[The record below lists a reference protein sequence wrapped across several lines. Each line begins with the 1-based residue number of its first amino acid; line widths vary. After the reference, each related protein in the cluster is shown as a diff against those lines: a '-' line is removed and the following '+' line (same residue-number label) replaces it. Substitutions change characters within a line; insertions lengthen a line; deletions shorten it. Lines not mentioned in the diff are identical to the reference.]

1 MTELTISAEA
11 IMVDK
16 TEFEDLKKLVEDT
29 NAALVLMQAQS
40 VADKTQI
47 QALTSQ
53 LIIAQQTNPQQVK
66 QEAKIELEKRLTEQA
81 AKLEQLEIQKAD
93 LDTQIQDETEEL
105 NKIRQQIIDLD
116 VCQSSGP
123 YKGSGKEEQ
132 ITTKFGEVLT
142 PNALKEFMDDYKMAR
157 YLNQKERLINWDDSM
172 YRATKLRRA
181 LQGTAAS
188 YVRGEKAMGQTWP
201 DNDDEIL
208 DRLKERYLTTEAYE
222 SMVAEAE
229 AIRQNDSEP
238 LPEYMSRI
246 QRAIWEAYDD
256 EPSQVKNKRT
266 MWKFMDG
273 LKNKEIRSEI
283 IKSKWLNK
291 TPDEILLIAETT
303 RKNME
308 ATSVTGKGKQGAIGG
323 VTSNNSKKQPTKK
336 KEHVLCLYC
345 KRTHPGGWQKCFKR
359 MRENSEWVP
368 DNEKSG
374 KDEKK
379 QGFQ

>member
-1 MTELTISAEA
+1 
-11 IMVDK
+11 MVEK
-16 TEFEDLKKLVEDT
+16 TEFDALRKLVEET
-29 NAALVLMQAQS
+29 NAALVAMQAQS

-53 LIIAQQTNPQQVK
+53 LVIAQQRDPQKVK
-66 QEAKIELEKRLTEQA
+66 QEAKLELEKRINEQA
-81 AKLEQLEIQKAD
+81 AKLEQLDIQKAD
-93 LDTQIQDETEEL
+93 LDTQIRDETDEL
-105 NKIRQQIIDLD
+105 DKLRQQIIDLD
-116 VCQSSGP
+116 ACQSSGP
-123 YKGSGKEEQ
+123 YKGTGKEEQ
-132 ITTKFGEVLT
+132 ITTKFGDVLT
-142 PNALKEFMDDYKMAR
+142 PNALKEFIDDYKMAR
-157 YLNQKERLINWDDSM
+157 YLNQKERLINWDDNV

-181 LQGTAAS
+181 LQGTAVA
-188 YVRGEKAMGQTWP
+188 YIRGEKAMGQTWP
-201 DNDDEIL
+201 DDDDEIL
-208 DRLKERYLTTEAYE
+208 DSLRQRYLSTEAYE

-291 TPDEILLIAETT
+291 SPDEILLIAETT

-308 ATSVTGKGKQGAIGG
+308 ATSVTGKSKQGSVAG
-323 VTSNNSKKQPTKK
+323 VSGNKKPATKK
-336 KEHVLCLYC
+336 KEHPLCLYC
-345 KRTHPGGWQKCFKR
+345 KRLHPGGWQKCFKR
-359 MRENSEWVP
+359 MRENSDWVP
-368 DNEKSG
+368 DNDKNG

-379 QGFQ
+379 PGF